1 MPSHFVRLAATA
13 ALAAL
18 IPVQA
23 AQAQAQTA
31 RSCISRE
38 EMRGLVAYLLPT
50 LLDSTIS
57 TCKEHLPGDSYLI
70 ARAPTLLSRLN
81 EGKDKAWPQAKA
93 GFMKFGGTR
102 ASETKLLNA
111 MPDEVIR
118 PFIEAALTA
127 ELAPKVKGE
136 NCADID
142 RLTATLEPLPAANV
156 VDMFAEILNLVARE
170 DKKLSSCP
178 AA

>member
-57 TCKEHLPGDSYLI
+57 TCKAHLPGDSYLI

-81 EGKDKAWPQAKA
+81 EGKDKAWPRPRQA
-93 GFMKFGGTR
+93 
-102 ASETKLLNA
+102 S
-111 MPDEVIR
+111 
-118 PFIEAALTA
+118 
-127 ELAPKVKGE
+127 
-136 NCADID
+136 
-142 RLTATLEPLPAANV
+142 
-156 VDMFAEILNLVARE
+156 
-170 DKKLSSCP
+170 
-178 AA
+178 

>member
-1 MPSHFVRLAATA
+1 
-13 ALAAL
+13 
-18 IPVQA
+18 
-23 AQAQAQTA
+23 
-31 RSCISRE
+31 
-38 EMRGLVAYLLPT
+38 
-50 LLDSTIS
+50 
-57 TCKEHLPGDSYLI
+57 
-70 ARAPTLLSRLN
+70 
-81 EGKDKAWPQAKA
+81 
-93 GFMKFGGTR
+93 
-102 ASETKLLNA
+102 

>member
-1 MPSHFVRLAATA
+1 MRSTTLRFAATA

-18 IPVQA
+18 IPLQA
-23 AQAQAQTA
+23 AQAQAA
-31 RSCISRE
+31 KSCITRT
-38 EMRGLVAYLLPT
+38 EMRGMVAYFLPT
-50 LLDSTIS
+50 LLDSTIT
-57 TCKEHLPGDSYLI
+57 TCKAHLPGDSYLI
-70 ARAPTLLSRLN
+70 ARAPSLLERLN
-81 EGKDKAWPQAKA
+81 AGKDQAWPHAKA
-93 GFMKFGGTR
+93 AFMKFGGNKGS
-102 ASETKLLNA
+102 ATKVLDA

-118 PFIEAALTA
+118 PFIEAAITA
-127 ELAPKVKGE
+127 ELGPKVKPE

-142 RLTATLEPLPAANV
+142 RLTATLEPLPASNM